1 MFIQLILARRLPDP
15 RRPQCIVALS
25 QMTQLK
31 QPLPVVR
38 HNGATEQEHFV
49 LSDITDGAE
58 NTLSE
63 NYAQYLQH

>member
-1 MFIQLILARRLPDP
+1 
-15 RRPQCIVALS
+15 
-25 QMTQLK
+25 MTQLE
-31 QPLPVVR
+31 QPPPVVR

-49 LSDITDGAE
+49 LCDITDGAE